1 MQQLDIFKRAGKN
14 LRQAKTRTAL
24 TSLAIGVGA
33 LTISLAMAAGVG
45 GRAFTEEMVN
55 TSGDIYSL
63 NVYPRFEA
71 PDESSEEL
79 PEFGVVSA
87 QATEVRRMT
96 DKDIAQIRTLGG
108 VESINPMLSIS
119 AQYATRGEGYP
130 KRIAPL

>member
-119 AQYATRGEGYP
+119 AQYATRG
-130 KRIAPL
+130 

>member
-1 MQQLDIFKRAGKN
+1 MQQLDVFKRAGKN

-24 TSLAIGVGA
+24 TSLAICVGA

-71 PDESSEEL
+71 LDESSEEL
-79 PEFGVVSA
+79 LVCK
-87 QATEVRRMT
+87 R
-96 DKDIAQIRTLGG
+96 
-108 VESINPMLSIS
+108 
-119 AQYATRGEGYP
+119 P
-130 KRIAPL
+130 KCNA